1 MICKIG
7 VELQTGGWVAKLG
20 LICKICGWVAKFGI
34 EMQNGG
40 WVAKLGLSCKMG
52 VEFQNLGLSRKIGV
66 ELQNWGWVAKLGLSC
81 KIWDWDAKWGLGH
94 KIRERGS
101 KHTIS
106 KLRVHEAW
114 SVKFSKIF
122 VLDSFKNLICVFAE
136 ISPLSHP
143 PSLPAC
149 LKIHFLRHMH
159 YATLVDKIWHL
170 VSIKLLKTPTLERFK
185 LISQQFYLRGK
196 VANTFML

>member
-1 MICKIG
+1 M
-7 VELQTGGWVAKLG
+7 
-20 LICKICGWVAKFGI
+20 
-34 EMQNGG
+34 
-40 WVAKLGLSCKMG
+40 
-52 VEFQNLGLSRKIGV
+52 GV

-81 KIWDWDAKWGLGH
+81 KIWDWDAKWGLGR
-94 KIRERGS
+94 KKRERGS
-101 KHTIS
+101 KHTSS
-106 KLRVHEAW
+106 KLRVLKHG
-114 SVKFSKIF
+114 VYSKIF
-122 VLDSFKNLICVFAE
+122 VLDYFQKFNLKLFFVFAE

-143 PSLPAC
+143 PSL
-149 LKIHFLRHMH
+149 HFLRHMH